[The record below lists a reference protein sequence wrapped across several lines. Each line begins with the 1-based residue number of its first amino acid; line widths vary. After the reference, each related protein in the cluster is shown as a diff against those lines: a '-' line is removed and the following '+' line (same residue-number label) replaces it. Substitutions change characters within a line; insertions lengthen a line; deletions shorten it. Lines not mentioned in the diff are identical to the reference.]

1 MRWIRVRPG
10 WLNRPPAL
18 DRLCLNRGE
27 RSGEGGG
34 DGLLCPLLGSRLY
47 GCIGI
52 SAALS
57 LFLPLS
63 MYYVMW
69 PSLSVFFFFSF
80 LFLCVCLCFL

>member
-57 LFLPLS
+57 LS
-63 MYYVMW
+63 
-69 PSLSVFFFFSF
+69 PSLYVLRHVAASLCLFFLFFS
-80 LFLCVCLCFL
+80 FLCVCLCFL